1 MIKFNR
7 GKVFER
13 LSKLTKGKYS
23 SRMHYIKE
31 SHQEMSFNNVEVINE
46 KNFKVKSEERVK
58 LYDQQNQQSQR
69 AMGGQ

>member
-1 MIKFNR
+1 
-7 GKVFER
+7 
-13 LSKLTKGKYS
+13 
-23 SRMHYIKE
+23 MHYIKE